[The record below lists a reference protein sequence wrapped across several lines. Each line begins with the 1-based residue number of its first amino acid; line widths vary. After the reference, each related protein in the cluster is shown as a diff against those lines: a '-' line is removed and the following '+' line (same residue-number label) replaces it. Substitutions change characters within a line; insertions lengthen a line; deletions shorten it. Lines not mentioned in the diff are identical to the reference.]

1 MGAALLFRSIQARLS
16 SEARTFGPDTS
27 TLNKN
32 MKSAYE
38 LAMERLQKQS
48 PSSQLTEDQ
57 KSQIAE
63 LDSVYK
69 AKKAERELFLRG
81 EIAKAQGKG
90 DLMEADELQQQLAR
104 DLRRLDDE
112 LESKKEKVRKA

>member
-1 MGAALLFRSIQARLS
+1 MIILTGQQLGAIGFTFDLDPLS
-16 SEARTFGPDTS
+16 
-27 TLNKN
+27 LNQN

-48 PSSQLTEDQ
+48 PSQKLNEDQ
-57 KSQIAE
+57 KAQIAE

-81 EIAKAQGKG
+81 EIAKAEAAG
-90 DLMEADELQQQLAR
+90 DGEAFEQLNKQLTHELRKLDE
-104 DLRRLDDE
+104 DLE
-112 LESKKEKVRKA
+112 KKKEKVRKGRSEP

>member
-1 MGAALLFRSIQARLS
+1 
-16 SEARTFGPDTS
+16 
-27 TLNKN
+27 

-48 PSSQLTEDQ
+48 PTAKLNEDQ
-57 KSQIAE
+57 KAKIAE

-69 AKKAERELFLRG
+69 AKKAERELFLQG
-81 EIAKAQGKG
+81 EIVKAEAKG
-90 DLMEADELQQQLAR
+90 DHLGMDELKEQLGR

-112 LESKKEKVRKA
+112 LESKKEKVRQA

>member
-1 MGAALLFRSIQARLS
+1 
-16 SEARTFGPDTS
+16 
-27 TLNKN
+27 

-48 PSSQLTEDQ
+48 PTKQLNEEQ
-57 KSQIAE
+57 KAQIAE

-81 EIAKAQGKG
+81 EIAKSQAKG
-90 DLMEADELQQQLAR
+90 ELVDADELTQQLAR
-104 DLRRLDDE
+104 DLRRLDEE
-112 LESKKEKVRKA
+112 LEAKKEKLRKA